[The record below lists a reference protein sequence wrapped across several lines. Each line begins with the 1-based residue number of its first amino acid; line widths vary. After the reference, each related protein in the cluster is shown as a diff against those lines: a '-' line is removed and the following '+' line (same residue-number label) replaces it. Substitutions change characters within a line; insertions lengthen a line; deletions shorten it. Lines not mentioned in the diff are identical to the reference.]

1 MKKGFTLIELMV
13 VVAVS
18 TMVVG
23 IGVISVSS
31 SLYRQRV
38 QAARTSLI
46 SSLRLARNYAVTS
59 QSPSGYNNQLDYV
72 SVNISTGGNVSAS
85 AANLTAGVGTSYFSK
100 NISEDEVKISSGTL
114 LFSVPEGKILS
125 NPTTPAEAS
134 YVLTVGISSVE
145 GPVETATVQ
154 VDAGGKIW

>member
-1 MKKGFTLIELMV
+1 MKRGFTLIELMV

-59 QSPSGYNNQLDYV
+59 QSPSGYSNQLDYV
-72 SVNISTGGNVSAS
+72 SVNISTDGNVSAS